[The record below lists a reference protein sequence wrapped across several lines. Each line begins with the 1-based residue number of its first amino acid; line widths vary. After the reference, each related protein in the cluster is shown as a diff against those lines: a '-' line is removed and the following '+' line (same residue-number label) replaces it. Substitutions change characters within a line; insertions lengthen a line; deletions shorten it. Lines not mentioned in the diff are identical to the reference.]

1 VNVKLAIFN
10 SLLQKYKKKP
20 QIGYYFSGLIYSLP
34 NHKHCHF
41 SPFIKYFFILGLPY
55 VLKNTSLRMARLNL
69 LEETRFEKLPVS
81 VFDNPATASV
91 NVANRI
97 AALIKEKQAHNQTA
111 VLGLATGATPVAV
124 YAELVRLHREEQLS
138 FYNVITFN
146 LDEYYPMKPGTEQS
160 YVTFMNEH
168 LFNHIDIPKGNINIP
183 DGTLPLEDIPAF
195 CLAYE
200 HEIGKLGGLDIQILG
215 IGRTGHIGFNEPGS
229 APNSGTRLVTLD
241 DLTRRDAARDF
252 GGKSF
257 VPAKAITM
265 GIGTI
270 FKARQIILMAWNK
283 KKASII
289 KKAVEGEISS
299 DVPAT
304 FLQLSQHVEFILD
317 QDAASMLTRFDT
329 PWLVKD
335 CIWDEKLIRKAVIW
349 LANTLQKPILKLTEE
364 DFNNHGMA
372 QLAIEKGPVYN
383 INIHIFNKL
392 QHTITGWP
400 GGKPHADDSQRP
412 ERAEPAKKRVIIFS
426 PHPDDDVISMG
437 GTFIRLVDQ
446 QHDVHVAYQT
456 SGNTAVWDDDALRFV
471 EFSIDFAQKM
481 SLDSQ
486 DLKGIYTN
494 MRSFMESKQ
503 PNQVD
508 TAEIQSV
515 KGLIRKGE
523 ATAAARYCGLSDD
536 HIHFM
541 ALPFYET
548 GKNQKNPV
556 SQLDIDQTIS
566 LLKKIKPEQIF
577 AAGDFEDPHG
587 THIVCFNII
596 LSAMIQLRKT
606 ESWAQDCWLWMYRG
620 AWLEFDTHEIEMAVP
635 LSPQELMKKK
645 YAIFKHQSQKDRAVF
660 PGDDAREFWERAEDR
675 NRETAKAYDE
685 LGLAEYEA
693 MEAFVRWKF

>member
-1 VNVKLAIFN
+1 
-10 SLLQKYKKKP
+10 
-20 QIGYYFSGLIYSLP
+20 
-34 NHKHCHF
+34 
-41 SPFIKYFFILGLPY
+41 
-55 VLKNTSLRMARLNL
+55 MARLNL

-81 VFDNPATASV
+81 VFENPKAASLS
-91 NVANRI
+91 VAHRI
-97 AALIKEKQAHNQTA
+97 GDLIKEKQKNNSKA
-111 VLGLATGATPVAV
+111 VLGLATGATPIAV
-124 YAELVRLHREEQLS
+124 YAELVRMHKEEGLS
-138 FYNVITFN
+138 FKNVITFN
-146 LDEYYPMKPGTEQS
+146 LDEYYPMQPDAAQS
-160 YVTFMNEH
+160 YVSFMNDH
-168 LFNHIDIPKGNINIP
+168 LFDHIDIDKNNVNIP
-183 DGTLPLEDIPAF
+183 DGTLKLEDIPAF
-195 CLAYE
+195 CLNYE
-200 HEIGKLGGLDIQILG
+200 KKITEVGGLDIQILG

-257 VPAKAITM
+257 VPTKAITM

-270 FKARQIILMAWNK
+270 FKAREIILMAWNK

-299 DVPAT
+299 EVPAT
-304 FLQLSQHVEFILD
+304 YLQLSDHVEFILD
-317 QDAASMLTRFDT
+317 QDAASQLTRFDT

-335 CIWDEKLIRKAVIW
+335 CIWDDVLTRKAVIW
-349 LANTLQKPILKLTEE
+349 LANTLSKPILKLTED
-364 DFNNHGMA
+364 DFNNNGMA
-372 QLAIEKGPVYN
+372 QLAVEKGPVYN

-400 GGKPHADDSQRP
+400 GGKPNADDSQRP
-412 ERAEPAKKRVIIFS
+412 ERAEPAKKRVVLFS

-446 QHDVHVAYQT
+446 KHDVHVAYQT

-471 EFSIDFAQKM
+471 EFNIDFSEKM
-481 SLDSQ
+481 GMGQQGMKDLYQ
-486 DLKGIYTN
+486 D
-494 MRSFMESKQ
+494 MRKFIEKKQ

-508 TAEIQSV
+508 TPEIQSV

-523 ATAAARYCGLSDD
+523 AIAGARYCGLEDD

-541 ALPFYET
+541 ALPFYES

-556 SQLDIDQTIS
+556 TEKDIELTME
-566 LLKKIKPEQIF
+566 LLQKIKPEQVF

-596 LSAMIQLRKT
+596 LAALQRLAKT
-606 ESWAQDCWLWMYRG
+606 ESWVKDCWLWLYRG
-620 AWLEFDTHEIEMAVP
+620 AWLEFETYEIEMAVP
-635 LSPQELMKKK
+635 LSPQEVERKKF
-645 YAIFKHQSQKDRAVF
+645 AIFKHQSQKDRAVF

-675 NRETAKAYDE
+675 NRETAQAYDN

-693 MEAFVRWKF
+693 MEAFVRYKF

>member
-1 VNVKLAIFN
+1 
-10 SLLQKYKKKP
+10 
-20 QIGYYFSGLIYSLP
+20 
-34 NHKHCHF
+34 
-41 SPFIKYFFILGLPY
+41 
-55 VLKNTSLRMARLNL
+55 MARLNL

-81 VFDNPATASV
+81 VFDNPESASI
-91 NVANRI
+91 NVAQRI
-97 AALIKEKQAHNQTA
+97 ANLIRDKQEKKQKA
-111 VLGLATGATPVAV
+111 VLGLATGVTPVAV
-124 YAELVRLHREEQLS
+124 YAELVRLHKEENLS
-138 FYNVITFN
+138 FSNVITFN
-146 LDEYYPMKPGTEQS
+146 LDEYYPMQPNAAQS
-160 YVTFMNEH
+160 YVTFMNEN
-168 LFNHIDIPKGNINIP
+168 LFDHIDIPKENINIP
-183 DGTLPLEDIPAF
+183 DGTLELEAIPAF
-195 CLAYE
+195 CLDYE
-200 HEIGKLGGLDIQILG
+200 RKIGELGGLDIQILG

-257 VPAKAITM
+257 VPSKAITM

-270 FKARQIILMAWNK
+270 FKAREIILMAWNQ

-299 DVPAT
+299 EVPAT
-304 FLQLSQHVEFILD
+304 YLQLSDHVEFILD
-317 QDAASMLTRFDT
+317 KDAASLLTRFDT

-335 CIWDEKLIRKAVIW
+335 CVWEDKLIRKAVIW
-349 LANTLQKPILKLTEE
+349 LANTLKKPILKLTED

-372 QLAIEKGPVYN
+372 QLAIERGPVYN

-400 GGKPHADDSQRP
+400 GGKPNADDSQRP
-412 ERAEPAKKRVIIFS
+412 ERAAPAKKRVVIFS

-471 EFSIDFAQKM
+471 EFSIDFAEKMGLDQKE
-481 SLDSQ
+481 
-486 DLKGIYTN
+486 LKGIYDN
-494 MRSFMESKQ
+494 MRTFIAAKK

-508 TAEIQSV
+508 TPEIQSV

-523 ATAAARYCGLSDD
+523 AIAGARYCGLQDD

-541 ALPFYET
+541 ALPFYES
-548 GKNQKNPV
+548 GKNKKNPV
-556 SQLDIDQTIS
+556 TNLDVELTIE
-566 LLKKIKPEQIF
+566 LLQKVKPEQIF

-587 THIVCFNII
+587 THLVCFNII
-596 LSAMIQLRKT
+596 LEAMNRLRKT
-606 ESWAQDCWLWMYRG
+606 EEWAKDCWLWMYRG
-620 AWLEFDTHEIEMAVP
+620 AWQEFDTHEIEMAVP
-635 LSPQELMKKK
+635 LSPQELLKKK

-660 PGDDAREFWERAEDR
+660 PGDDSREFWERAEDR
-675 NRETAKAYDE
+675 NRDTARAYDD